1 MHWSLRLILDLP
13 KSILLFRKNHIKM
26 TKLHKIEK
34 KHGSIASFKAMI
46 LDPELSQAEMEIY
59 VDLLPE
65 IMENTEIYSTEE
77 MEWFLAKG
85 EDTYKTLLLEKWR
98 MYLSFEIVLIFLRL
112 VKAGDFTQST

>member
-1 MHWSLRLILDLP
+1 
-13 KSILLFRKNHIKM
+13 M

-65 IMENTEIYSTEE
+65 SDDPQHVFLVSDTSNSIVAANT
-77 MEWFLAKG
+77 G
-85 EDTYKTLLLEKWR
+85 
-98 MYLSFEIVLIFLRL
+98 
-112 VKAGDFTQST
+112 VKVDEVEVMM

>member
-85 EDTYKTLLLEKWR
+85 EEYGILKRVEERHPEPDDSWKRWE
-98 MYLSFEIVLIFLRL
+98 EE
-112 VKAGDFTQST
+112 

>member
-77 MEWFLAKG
+77 MEWFLTKG
-85 EDTYKTLLLEKWR
+85 EEYGILKRVEESPPIDDSWKRWE
-98 MYLSFEIVLIFLRL
+98 EE
-112 VKAGDFTQST
+112 